1 MSKNNE
7 QSAIALVTGS
17 GRIRRGIAIELAKNG
32 FTVAVHYGSS
42 SAGAQETIGLCE
54 EVKQNE
60 SQLFECFQAD
70 LSDNDSRK
78 SLIPKVIEKL
88 GFIDCLINNAGITEP
103 NRRDCLEATE
113 EDYDTVMNIN
123 LKAPYFLLRKLPI

>member
-1 MSKNNE
+1 M
-7 QSAIALVTGS
+7 
-17 GRIRRGIAIELAKNG
+17 
-32 FTVAVHYGSS
+32 
-42 SAGAQETIGLCE
+42 
-54 EVKQNE
+54 KQNE

-88 GFIDCLINNAGITEP
+88 GFIDSLINNAGITEP

-113 EDYDTVMNIN
+113 EDMTQSNIN
-123 LKAPYFLLRKLPI
+123 LKAPYFLTQEVANLMINQGKVTESPTIK